1 MVKHMST
8 NENITPKNLFRT
20 IDKDQN
26 GVITADELR
35 LCLYELG
42 YKDVPNIDQLLQKI
56 CGVNKQE
63 NLSLKQGVIET
74 NYLNYSEFIAA
85 TLDHGTYL
93 TRKKLEAVFHYLNP
107 SETGYIT
114 PEDIKDVNK

>member
-1 MVKHMST
+1 MVELLVQFRMDSLFKREVLLIMVKHMST

-42 YKDVPNIDQLLQKI
+42 YKDVPNID
-56 CGVNKQE
+56 
-63 NLSLKQGVIET
+63 
-74 NYLNYSEFIAA
+74 
-85 TLDHGTYL
+85 
-93 TRKKLEAVFHYLNP
+93 
-107 SETGYIT
+107 
-114 PEDIKDVNK
+114 